1 MVIQQWTKKQP
12 VLSTCHHFFFVRKIL
27 QGSGSF
33 HLSEVLQALTL
44 GLLLQRFSWCGVLFI
59 YLFTTEFVVFPPLS
73 GAKEG
78 WADDRAGCPELMTG
92 PIFTS
97 SFTFVLTWHLNAAN
111 EQELILLRTTQ
122 FLKRKTAHLAGNA
135 LTEGR
140 AAGHTR
146 TPSSG
151 FGGRRGVVDSEGG
164 GDQAVISRELLW
176 GSPNH
181 SRVYQQALVLR
192 TQSAA
197 PFSATPHWICTWPPA
212 PFPTINSP

>member
-1 MVIQQWTKKQP
+1 MNKKATCAFNMSSFFLCKEDSSGLRIIPFVWSTASLNSGLAASEIFMVW
-12 VLSTCHHFFFVRKIL
+12 S
-27 QGSGSF
+27 
-33 HLSEVLQALTL
+33 
-44 GLLLQRFSWCGVLFI
+44 FI
-59 YLFTTEFVVFPPLS
+59 YLFIYHRVVVFPPLS
-73 GAKEG
+73 GAREG

-97 SFTFVLTWHLNAAN
+97 SFTFVLTWHLNASN